1 MTGKTDRTHSWETTD
16 KHPESG
22 RNAQKRPK
30 WPDSSG
36 RGRTTTEAES
46 RRSDERRPDEHVQ
59 KEEGPDRIKQ
69 TLRRI
74 SSDTIG
80 PEKA

>member
-1 MTGKTDRTHSWETTD
+1 MAGRQQTYIQ
-16 KHPESG
+16 SG
-22 RNAQKRPK
+22 RTA
-30 WPDSSG
+30 
-36 RGRTTTEAES
+36 TEAES

-69 TLRRI
+69 TLRQI
-74 SSDTIG
+74 FSDTIG